1 MDKNY
6 YKILEVD
13 KNASSEVIDKAYK
26 ALAKKYHPDLQ
37 DDSNKAQAEEKLK
50 LINEAYSVLSDP
62 SSRAKYD
69 STLKE
74 SEISQEEFSR
84 LSRENQALYNELNNL
99 KNGSYKRTNSHFNSS
114 DNNNYSNTI
123 NENANTNNNVNTS
136 TNNKPSQEE
145 ILKTIND
152 KYKREIEYEKQIQE
166 ARQNAYRDAYI
177 QDLKNRGYKIRY
189 KKSLNDYLKSFLA
202 LVITI
207 AIIVLLVQIPFI
219 KNFFINIYE
228 DNPIIKA
235 VVDIFINLFSPK

>member
-99 KNGSYKRTNSHFNSS
+99 KNGSYKQNSTKDSNYNTKNHSNINSENTNNTARPSREEIL
-114 DNNNYSNTI
+114 NTI
-123 NENANTNNNVNTS
+123 NNEYR
-136 TNNKPSQEE
+136 Q
-145 ILKTIND
+145 
-152 KYKREIEYEKQIQE
+152 EIEYEKQIQE
-166 ARQNAYRDAYI
+166 ARQKAYRDAYI

-189 KKSLNDYLKSFLA
+189 KKSFKDYLRSFLA
-202 LVITI
+202 LIITI

-219 KNFFINIYE
+219 KNFFIDIYE
-228 DNPIIKA
+228 ENPIIKA
-235 VVDIFINLFSPK
+235 IADIFINLFAPK